1 MALPQIARLLGGL
14 FAGGL
19 IGSTIVSGIT
29 RGRNEANSI
38 HDEARTQNSSAE
50 ATPEAP
56 KTPEELQAEIDKLT
70 AARDSIIEARRSEE
84 LVRKL
89 EQDVEREQNERYE
102 RLTNQL
108 APYGIDA
115 FNVCDVFDNAK
126 EVEIDGKKHLVLSS
140 KDYNLELEVPLDETY
155 RDPSYMEASED
166 SGTITLKGFNG
177 TLKKT
182 KTENEDWSGHYQT
195 RIENGNIKY
204 IGKYGNSDTV
214 IVEDG
219 AVVEFV
225 TDDWADKVYVE
236 EDSRFST
243 DYELQPGTYKF
254 PDGIQE

>member
-1 MALPQIARLLGGL
+1 MGLPQIARLLGGL

-19 IGSTIVSGIT
+19 IGGAITSGIE

-38 HDEARTQNSSAE
+38 HDEARAENQNSNIDG
-50 ATPEAP
+50 TPAAP

-70 AARDSIIEARRSEE
+70 AARDSIIEARRIEE
-84 LVRKL
+84 LDRKF

-102 RLTNQL
+102 RLMNQL

-126 EVEIDGKKHLVLSS
+126 EIEIDGKKHLVLSS

-155 RDPSYMEASED
+155 RDPSYMEASAD

-214 IVEDG
+214 VVEDG
-219 AVVEFV
+219 SVVEFV
-225 TDDWADKVYVE
+225 TDDWADEVYDVNGQH
-236 EDSRFST
+236 SV
-243 DYELQPGTYKF
+243 QPGTYKF
-254 PDGIQE
+254 PEPPQE